1 MIANNQPVSLHQS
14 RAARLAALRASV
26 GHSSHASSGPGTE
39 LRALLATIGIHPM
52 GENCRCN
59 EHAREMDRRGPDW
72 CLANLDTIVNWLAA
86 EAKTRP
92 LLGVFFS
99 RAAARQIVL
108 LAIQRARTKAAVH

>member
-1 MIANNQPVSLHQS
+1 MIANKQPSSLVQN
-14 RAARLAALRASV
+14 RAARLVALRASTTMV
-26 GHSSHASSGPGTE
+26 QASSQASSGPGTE

-72 CLANLDTIVNWLAA
+72 CLANLDTLIDWLEA

-92 LLGVFFS
+92 LLGVFS
-99 RAAARQIVL
+99 RVPP
-108 LAIQRARTKAAVH
+108 RARSCCWPSNARAPK